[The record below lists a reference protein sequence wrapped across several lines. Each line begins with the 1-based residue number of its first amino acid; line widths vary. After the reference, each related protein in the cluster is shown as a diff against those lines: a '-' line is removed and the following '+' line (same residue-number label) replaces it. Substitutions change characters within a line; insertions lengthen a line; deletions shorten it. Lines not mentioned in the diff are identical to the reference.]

1 MTEAAFIKANLQRWQ
16 NFEQIL
22 KNPSGK
28 NPDKLKTLYLQLT
41 DDVAYADTYFAN
53 GEITVYLH
61 NLAGQVHKRVYRN
74 QKNKSSRFADF
85 WVKEVPE
92 VSYRHRKQLLYALV
106 VFSLSLLIGIFS
118 AQQDENF
125 VRLILGDAYVTM
137 TEENIAKEDPM
148 AVYKSMGKTDMFFA
162 ITFNNIRVSFIAFAF
177 GLLSAIGTGFIMFKN
192 GLMVGAFQFYFYQKG
207 LFLTSFLTIW
217 IHGTLE
223 ISAIIIAGAA
233 GMIMGNGLF
242 FPGSYLRAESFKR
255 AAKDALK
262 LAIGLVPIFIT
273 AGFLESFVTRQ
284 TEMHM
289 AFKILIIGG
298 SAAFI
303 IFYFVIY
310 PNKLRNYGIIKP
322 WNKIIR

>member
-53 GEITVYLH
+53 GEITAYLH

-74 QKNKSSRFADF
+74 KKNKSNRFADF

-106 VFSLSLLIGIFS
+106 VFSLSMLIGIFS

-125 VRLILGDAYVTM
+125 VRLILGDTYVTM
-137 TEENIAKEDPM
+137 TEENIANEDPM
-148 AVYKSMGKTDMFFA
+148 AVYKSMGQNDMFFA

-177 GLLSAIGTGFIMFKN
+177 GLLSAVGTGFIMLQN
-192 GLMVGAFQFYFYQKG
+192 GIMVGAFQFYFYQKG

-242 FPGSYLRAESFKR
+242 FPGSYPRAESFKR

-289 AFKILIIGG
+289 ALKILIIGG

-310 PNKLRNYGIIKP
+310 PKKLRSYGIIKP
-322 WNKIIR
+322 